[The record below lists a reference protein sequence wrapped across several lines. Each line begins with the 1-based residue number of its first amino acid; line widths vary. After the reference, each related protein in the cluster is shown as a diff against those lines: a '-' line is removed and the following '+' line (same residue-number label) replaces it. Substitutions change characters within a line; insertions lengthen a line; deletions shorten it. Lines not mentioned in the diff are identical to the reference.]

1 MQSLVSTLKA
11 AVRHI
16 TNLEC
21 AEKLCRAVGY
31 TQVSEGT
38 VFSERGRIAAHTES
52 RAIPHHALEDRRI
65 IDRDVSRTRAA
76 RGDEVNR
83 IRR

>member
-1 MQSLVSTLKA
+1 MQSLVSILRMPRATSQTFSVL
-11 AVRHI
+11 RS
-16 TNLEC
+16 C
-21 AEKLCRAVGY
+21 AELSAIHKCQKAL
-31 TQVSEGT
+31 
-38 VFSERGRIAAHTES
+38 FSERGRIAAHTES
-52 RAIPHHALEDRRI
+52 RAIPGHALEDRGI